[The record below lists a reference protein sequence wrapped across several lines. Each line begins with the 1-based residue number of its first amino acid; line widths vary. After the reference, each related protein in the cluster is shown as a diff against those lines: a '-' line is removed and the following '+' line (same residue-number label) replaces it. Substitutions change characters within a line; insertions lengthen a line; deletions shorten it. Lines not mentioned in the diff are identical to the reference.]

1 MFKMFNQF
9 FAMLSTLFAAGEK
22 GAKSLDHMAS
32 WAEDTA
38 AAFKDEAA
46 ITRIAKRKALLAKAG
61 VTDAELTTAEA
72 EKESVVEE

>member
-1 MFKMFNQF
+1 
-9 FAMLSTLFAAGEK
+9 
-22 GAKSLDHMAS
+22 MAS